1 MKQLKII
8 IDFLIESNI
17 WVAISVV
24 ALLRISNICFDI
36 YENTTLQLF
45 VFSSV
50 VFGYNFM
57 KHFTSQYLLDI
68 KLMLSDF
75 SLTFFYNFFKGLN
88 PKKKLMFTINLISVV
103 ISFIC
108 FFKLKLY
115 TQLLVFIPLLL
126 SIFYT
131 ISFGNKTLRNVEGLK
146 IYVVAITWSIVTV
159 LLPFKNSSLEFSV
172 DFFLVFVQR
181 FLFVVVLILPFEIR
195 DFLQDPE
202 QLRTVPQKI
211 GIQKTKIYGFFLL
224 LLFFGMEFFKINKL
238 DLNSIIILIVTL
250 LFLLCANEKQSKY
263 YSSFFIEGIPIMWF
277 VTLLIF

>member
-1 MKQLKII
+1 
-8 IDFLIESNI
+8 
-17 WVAISVV
+17 
-24 ALLRISNICFDI
+24 
-36 YENTTLQLF
+36 
-45 VFSSV
+45 
-50 VFGYNFM
+50 
-57 KHFTSQYLLDI
+57 
-68 KLMLSDF
+68 
-75 SLTFFYNFFKGLN
+75 
-88 PKKKLMFTINLISVV
+88 V

-108 FFKLKLY
+108 FFKLKLF

-159 LLPFKNSSLEFSV
+159 LLPFKNSSLEFTV

-224 LLFFGMEFFKINKL
+224 LIFFGMEFFKINKL
-238 DLNSIIILIVTL
+238 DLNLIIILIVTL

-263 YSSFFIEGIPIMWF
+263 YSSFFIEGIPIIWF